1 MKKGKK
7 LFALVL
13 SAILLMG
20 TQSAVDAAGVKQ
32 TCGNKAVK
40 IIKAN
45 CNKKANIKQKK
56 KTKKKQKQKKKSKK
70 TTKKTVTKT
79 TNQTRENTMEKT
91 VTTKEQ
97 EYVNRVVELVNNE
110 RAKAGLGKVTLNE
123 TLNNAAQLRAKESA
137 VSFSHTRPNG
147 TAFSTVLQEY
157 SISYRG
163 AGENIAWGQKTPEEV
178 MNGWMNSPGHR
189 ANILNGSFTKIGV
202 GFYQDW
208 NGKNYW
214 SQLFVY

>member
-1 MKKGKK
+1 MKKGKT
-7 LFALVL
+7 LIALVL

-20 TQSAVDAAGVKQ
+20 TQSAVDAACIKQ
-32 TCGNKAVK
+32 TCGIQTVK

-45 CNKKANIKQKK
+45 CNKKANTKQKK
-56 KTKKKQKQKKKSKK
+56 KTKKKQQKRK
-70 TTKKTVTKT
+70 KT
-79 TNQTRENTMEKT
+79 TNQTTEITTEKT

-123 TLNNAAQLRAKESA
+123 TLKNAARVRAKESA

-157 SISYRG
+157 NISYRG
-163 AGENIAWGQKTPEEV
+163 AGENIAWGQKTPKEV
-178 MNGWMNSPGHR
+178 MEGWMNSSGHR
-189 ANILNGSFTKIGV
+189 ANILNGNFTKIGV
-202 GFYQDW
+202 GFYQDQ
-208 NGKNYW
+208 NGRNYW